1 MINWFKKKDKEK
13 GTAEKLMPRP
23 EEASDFRPSDEPDVT
38 LEHEGEQAQA
48 PDRPKE
54 EEDAG
59 KSTENRGFFQR
70 LREGL
75 SKTRSS
81 LAGRLDRL
89 VFGKKD
95 IDEDLLDELEEILF
109 TSDLGVAA
117 TQEIIDRVKD
127 KVARKELNDAGK
139 LKTSLKQEILSF
151 LMAPEVHRS
160 EPGPGEPRVIMVVGV
175 NGVGKTTTI
184 GKAAHHFKD
193 EGKTVMLA
201 AADTFRA
208 AAVEQLVIWGERTG
222 CEVIRQR
229 EGADPSAVAF
239 DAVSAAVGRNV
250 DVVLIDTA
258 GRLHTRSNLMEELQK
273 TRRVVGRKLPG
284 APHEIW
290 LVLDATTGQNAVSQA
305 RIFNESLGISSI
317 VLTKL
322 DGTAKGGV
330 VVGICRELGL
340 PIRYI
345 GIGEKVD
352 DLRPFDPEAFV
363 DAVFD

>member
-1 MINWFKKKDKEK
+1 MINWFKEKDKEK
-13 GTAEKLMPRP
+13 AADKDLTPQP
-23 EEASDFRPSDEPDVT
+23 EEIPVSGQPAEPVVTGGNGGERESDVP
-38 LEHEGEQAQA
+38 Q
-48 PDRPKE
+48 E
-54 EEDAG
+54 EKGLGQGRD
-59 KSTENRGFFQR
+59 NRGFFQR

-75 SKTRSS
+75 SKTRSG

-89 VFGKKD
+89 VFGKKE
-95 IDEDLLDELEEILF
+95 IDDGLLDELEEILF
-109 TSDLGVAA
+109 TSDMGVAA

-127 KVARKELNDAGK
+127 KVARKELSDAGK
-139 LKTSLKQEILSF
+139 LKDALKQEMLSF
-151 LMAPEVHRS
+151 LMLPEDDRF

-184 GKAAHHFKD
+184 GKAAGHFKN

-208 AAVEQLVIWGERTG
+208 AAVEQLVIWGQRTG

-250 DVVLIDTA
+250 DMVLIDTA

-305 RIFNESLGISSI
+305 RIFNESLGITAI

-352 DLRPFDPEAFV
+352 DLRPFDPKAFV
-363 DAVFD
+363 EAIFD